1 MSFKVRVQSG
11 RLKRDY
17 GMGKEG
23 NGGSYRT
30 REGAEKRAK
39 NLQKTYF
46 PSRKGFIV
54 KIVRVLN

>member
-1 MSFKVRVQSG
+1 
-11 RLKRDY
+11 
-17 GMGKEG
+17 MGKEG